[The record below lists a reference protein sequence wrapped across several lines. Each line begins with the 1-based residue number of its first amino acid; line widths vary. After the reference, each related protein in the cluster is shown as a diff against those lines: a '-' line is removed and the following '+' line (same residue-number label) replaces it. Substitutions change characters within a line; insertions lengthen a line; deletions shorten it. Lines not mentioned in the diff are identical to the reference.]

1 MASQK
6 MILLTDFRGNE
17 AYFEEKDL
25 VDQVFA
31 SGIIEMQGASKAA
44 ALNLARKVQEMRE
57 WQRRYFAAAHGS
69 NEKQA
74 ALNKSKAFE
83 RAVDDLIR
91 KYLQTV
97 PNL

>member
-1 MASQK
+1 MAQK
-6 MILLTDFRGNE
+6 MIFFTDFRGHE
-17 AYFEEKDL
+17 AYFEEKEL
-25 VDQVFA
+25 LDQVFA
-31 SGIIEMQGASKAA
+31 AGIIDMQGASKAA

-69 NEKQA
+69 SEKA
-74 ALNKSKAFE
+74 VALTKSKALE
-83 RAVDDLIR
+83 KAVDDLLK

>member
-1 MASQK
+1 

-44 ALNLARKVQEMRE
+44 ALNLARKVRE
-57 WQRRYFAAAHGS
+57 VRDLQKRYF
-69 NEKQA
+69 QA
-74 ALNKSKAFE
+74 GQTDGQRKATLEQCKRLE
-83 RAVDDLIR
+83 RALDELVS
-91 KYLQTV
+91 KFLQTV
-97 PNL
+97 PNLP